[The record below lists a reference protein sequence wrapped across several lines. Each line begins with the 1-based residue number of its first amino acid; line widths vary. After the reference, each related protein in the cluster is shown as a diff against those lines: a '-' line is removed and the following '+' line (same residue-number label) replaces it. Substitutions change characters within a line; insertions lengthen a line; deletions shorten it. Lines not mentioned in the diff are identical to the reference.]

1 MTRMVRMALVFVL
14 IALRPVLLFLLWPI
28 VTLARL
34 LSALGAVSCVAGV
47 VLVLHTSDPKM
58 TALGWL
64 WIALLPAFSL
74 LAAALK
80 ALQRTLREDPSGRFK
95 SPGILPMYGLR

>member
-1 MTRMVRMALVFVL
+1 MTQALRMALILAL
-14 IALRPVLLFLLWPI
+14 IALRPVLLLLLWPI

-34 LSALGAVSCVAGV
+34 FSALGAVSCVAGI

-58 TALGWL
+58 VSLGWL
-64 WIALLPAFSL
+64 WIAFLPAFSL

-80 ALQRTLREDPSGRFK
+80 GLQWRLRTDAAMRLRESV
-95 SPGILPMYGLR
+95 LGLRH